1 MQEAIIKGKGI
12 SFKYGSNAVLDN
24 CDFKVYDGDFAVV
37 TGPNGSGKSTLLKI
51 CLGLLKPQRGEIQL
65 YGKLINEFNGWKKIG
80 YVPQRI
86 NSFNQRF
93 PATVEEVVR
102 APLYANLSLFNRT
115 KNNFKEE
122 VIAALNAVGM
132 EGYENRLIGKL
143 SIGQQQRVFIAK
155 ALASKPLMLFM
166 DEPTAGIDNKSE
178 EDFYN
183 LLHKLNKDRGITIIM
198 VTHDY
203 TDVKSM
209 VNRVLRLHDSKV
221 IEQNTHL

>member
-1 MQEAIIKGKGI
+1 
-12 SFKYGSNAVLDN
+12 
-24 CDFKVYDGDFAVV
+24 
-37 TGPNGSGKSTLLKI
+37 
-51 CLGLLKPQRGEIQL
+51 LKPQSGEMKL
-65 YGKLINEFNGWKKIG
+65 YGKLISEFNDWKKIG

-93 PATVEEVVR
+93 PATVEEVVK
-102 APLYANLSLFNRT
+102 APLHANLSLFNRT
-115 KNNFKEE
+115 KNNFKKE
-122 VIAALNAVGM
+122 ITAALTAVGM

-178 EDFYN
+178 EDFYS
-183 LLHKLNKDRGITIIM
+183 LLHKLNKYKGITIIM

-209 VNRVLRLHDSKV
+209 VSRVLRLNDSKI
-221 IEQNTHL
+221 IEQNMHI